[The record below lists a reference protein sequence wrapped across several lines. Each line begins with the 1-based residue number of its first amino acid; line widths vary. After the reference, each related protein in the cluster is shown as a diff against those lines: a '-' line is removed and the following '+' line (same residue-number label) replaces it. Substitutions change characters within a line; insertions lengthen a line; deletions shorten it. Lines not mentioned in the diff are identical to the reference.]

1 MVAVSGAGDTRPG
14 RALPSRL
21 CSIWSSPA
29 RGSVPTPRAL
39 VRPELAQSGDFHGGG
54 GGRQESLPGDDELWG
69 APLGMSRALAS
80 REASGRAGP
89 AVETR
94 VSAGAGGGVAKAGW
108 RRQPEHGGLERRPE
122 EGAESGVC
130 RPRRG
135 RAGRPA
141 RASSASPRTF
151 LSPRGRH
158 DTSSGGSWVA
168 PRTIRKVKTLTVDL
182 AEHECQNG

>member
-54 GGRQESLPGDDELWG
+54 RRRQESLPGDDEPWG

-80 REASGRAGP
+80 REASRGPGQRWKRGCPRGP
-89 AVETR
+89 A
-94 VSAGAGGGVAKAGW
+94 GASRRLDGGGG
-108 RRQPEHGGLERRPE
+108 Q
-122 EGAESGVC
+122 
-130 RPRRG
+130 
-135 RAGRPA
+135 
-141 RASSASPRTF
+141 SAAA
-151 LSPRGRH
+151 
-158 DTSSGGSWVA
+158 SSGGRRKEQRAACAGRDVA
-168 PRTIRKVKTLTVDL
+168 GPDGPHARPLPPHGRSCPRVDDTTLVPGEAGWL
-182 AEHECQNG
+182 RGQSGR